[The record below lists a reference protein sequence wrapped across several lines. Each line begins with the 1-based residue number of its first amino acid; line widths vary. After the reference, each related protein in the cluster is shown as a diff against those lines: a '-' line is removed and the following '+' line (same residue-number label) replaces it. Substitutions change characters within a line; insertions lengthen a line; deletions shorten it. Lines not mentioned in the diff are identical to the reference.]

1 MDRINYQHLYYF
13 WMVAKQGSITAACD
27 ILHLAQPTISG
38 QLAVFEQ
45 SVGTKLL
52 RKEGRRLVLTET
64 GRAVFHYAEEIFAL
78 GYDDADCIM
87 AMEEAIS
94 LNVYSYSIIKG
105 TITNHKSI
113 KQEELNLFN
122 IKLPQANIKRD
133 LGDYKL

>member
-1 MDRINYQHLYYF
+1 MML
-13 WMVAKQGSITAACD
+13 MV
-27 ILHLAQPTISG
+27 
-38 QLAVFEQ
+38 
-45 SVGTKLL
+45 
-52 RKEGRRLVLTET
+52 LVPA
-64 GRAVFHYAEEIFAL
+64 GFHFVT
-78 GYDDADCIM
+78 CIM